1 MNYHKA
7 ILTLA
12 QTHNGT
18 VTTSMVS
25 EAGIPRY
32 CLKQLTDE
40 HFLLKATRGVYVLP
54 EVWEDELFIL
64 QYTYRKG
71 IFSHETALW
80 LLGFSDRTPQKFT
93 MTFPVGYHIAALSA
107 KVHFKQ
113 TIERLYASGRIE
125 IRSPGGHQVAVYSI
139 ERTLC
144 DIVRGKNTPD
154 IQLIQQAM
162 KKYVSSKERNIP
174 LLLDYAGK
182 MRVLAKIRAYVEAL
196 A

>member
-1 MNYHKA
+1 MTNTEL
-7 ILTLA
+7 IFTLA
-12 QTHNGT
+12 ETHNGT

-32 CLKQLTDE
+32 CLKQLTDKN
-40 HFLLKATRGVYVLP
+40 LLMKAARGVYVLP

-80 LLGFSDRTPQKFT
+80 LLGFSDRTPQKYT
-93 MTFPVGYHIAALSA
+93 MTFPFGYHTAKLSA

-113 TIERLYASGRIE
+113 AIEGLYELGIGE
-125 IRSPGGHQVAVYSI
+125 ILSPGGHPVAVYSI

-144 DIVRGKNTPD
+144 DIVRGKNAQD
-154 IQLIQQAM
+154 VQLVQQAM
-162 KKYVSSKERNIP
+162 KKYVSSKSRNIP
-174 LLLDYAGK
+174 LLLEFADK
-182 MRVLAKIRAYVEAL
+182 TRVLAKIRTYVEAL